1 MTNDLYTQL
10 GIVTYNIELYK
21 ESLKQLNNS
30 KQELL
35 QKIDEEERK
44 KDNKNE
50 RSDNMGGS

>member
-50 RSDNMGGS
+50 RSDNMGRN